1 MSENPVYVKYLD
13 HVLFKDVDPA
23 DFSTPLIRETLG
35 WLASENDKAIQIL
48 WEREA
53 ERSADPRIKQKATGL
68 VILRSDILEISN
80 LGERVF
86 NKIINDIHDEYGKE
100 KVGDRSYKVNAGDA
114 GTSPKL
120 WAEGRNLQRR
130 GQPLAGRGGET

>member
-1 MSENPVYVKYLD
+1 MTSTLVYIRYLD
-13 HVLFKDVDPA
+13 HVLFKDVDPRA
-23 DFSTPLIRETLG
+23 FEPFKRETIG
-35 WLASENDKAIQIL
+35 WLDHESSDYIRVV
-48 WEREA
+48 WERMVDNA
-53 ERSADPRIKQKATGL
+53 EDPKIRQRATGL
-68 VILRSDILEISN
+68 VILKSDILEIRN

-86 NKIINDIHDEYGKE
+86 NKIINDIRGEYGKE

-120 WAEGRNLQRR
+120 WAEGRNLQRC